1 VDGTTKNCFIFTFY
15 LFLQNQIKLL
25 NPEKLILAQLL
36 LLRLKMSA
44 INVLGNRVFLGNED
58 NARNLDLLQSYA
70 ITHVI
75 SLTHSVYHPEK
86 IVYYPINIDDSPVA
100 NIYQYFEPCVEF
112 INDALAARDSHSGM
126 NVLVH
131 CAAGI
136 SRSASIVIA
145 YIMSAQRVDYET
157 ALGMVRADRHYVCP
171 NEGFVL
177 QLRQWQMALGIP
189 FRHPASSVEPI
200 WRSPNGRVAFY
211 DIIALFQP
219 KDQQPD
225 PAATQIITRFFM
237 QDQIGGYRVELMN
250 GAPQSVYTG
259 FTFSHVLKPVDN
271 AQKEQIPSQVIICPN
286 RVLMTFLVA
295 KCLRILGLEFVEI
308 ISELE
313 RRQMDLNPYI
323 RQQLEQLITGGSEDL
338 AQERLGLLETYSRY
352 INYHTPNDSD
362 DRLWGIYDLLLKFE
376 TWAIPDI
383 INKRDGLIFLVAN
396 KLGLDT
402 PEDEFQFHDAD
413 DTKQVPEPSTAPDSL
428 ATITETT
435 SDEEPDE

>member
-1 VDGTTKNCFIFTFY
+1 
-15 LFLQNQIKLL
+15 
-25 NPEKLILAQLL
+25 
-36 LLRLKMSA
+36 MSA
-44 INVLGNRVFLGNED
+44 IKALSNRVFLGNED
-58 NARNLDLLQSYA
+58 NARDLDLLQSYA

-75 SLTHSVYHPEK
+75 SLTQSVYHPEK
-86 IVYYPINIDDSPVA
+86 FVYYPINIDDSPLA

-112 INDALAARDSHSGM
+112 INDALAAPSSTDGQ
-126 NVLVH
+126 NILVH
-131 CAAGI
+131 CAAGV

-189 FRHPASSVEPI
+189 FRHHETPVVPI
-200 WRSPNGRVAFY
+200 WQSPNHRVAIY
-211 DIIALFQP
+211 DAMGLFQP
-219 KDQQPD
+219 RDLRPI
-225 PAATQIITRFFM
+225 PETTQIITRFYM
-237 QDQIGGYRVELMN
+237 QDEIGGYRVELMN
-250 GAPQSVYTG
+250 GAPQSVFTG
-259 FTFSHVLKPVDN
+259 FAFPHVLKPVDN
-271 AQKEQIPSQVIICPN
+271 AQKEQKPSQVIICPN

-295 KCLRILGLEFVEI
+295 KCLRMLGLEYPEV

-313 RRQMDLNPYI
+313 RRQMDLSPYI

-338 AQERLGLLETYSRY
+338 AQERLGLLTTYSRY

-376 TWAIPDI
+376 TWAIPEVE
-383 INKRDGLIFLVAN
+383 KSRDELVFQVAN

-402 PEDEFQFHDAD
+402 PEDEFEVHDAD
-413 DTKQVPEPSTAPDSL
+413 EQKPVPEPSTAHSSSL
-428 ATITETT
+428 ESIAALSRLEPVAALSRLEPITETV
-435 SDEEPDE
+435 SYEEPDE